1 MLFDNPAGNEKLST
15 MEVGK
20 VVMPGDVLLDISS
33 LQNSNEKIIFGPGMR
48 REDDKILA
56 LKCGILKKN
65 QSKIYYIDNHQMR
78 YVPNRG
84 ENVIGIV
91 LKKGS
96 DEALVDIGSSEP
108 AVIDLLSFEGATK
121 RNKPALKIGDVL
133 YAKILTACKDTD
145 PELVCVNSYGKSVG
159 FGVVPPE
166 GYVLNVPLE
175 YCRRLLLPNSLILKK
190 LGTVIP
196 YEIAIGVN
204 GRIWVRSNTT
214 ERTLVV
220 VQALSVLE
228 YASSNEID
236 MMCDQISTAHVK

>member
-1 MLFDNPAGNEKLST
+1 

-33 LQNSNEKIIFGPGMR
+33 LKDSNEKIIFGPGMR
-48 REDDKILA
+48 REDDKIIA
-56 LKCGILKKN
+56 IKCGVLKRN
-65 QSKIYYIDNHQMR
+65 SSKMYYIDNHQMR

-121 RNKPALKIGDVL
+121 RNKPALKTGDVL
-133 YAKILTACKDTD
+133 YAKILTASKDTE

-159 FGVVPPE
+159 FGVVPDN

-175 YCRRLLLPNSLILKK
+175 YCRRLLMPNSPILKR
-190 LGTVIP
+190 LGTILP

-204 GRIWVRSNTT
+204 GRIWVKSTNN
-214 ERTLVV
+214 ERTLVI
-220 VQALSVLE
+220 VQALIVLE
-228 YASSNEID
+228 YATSTEID
-236 MMCDQISTAHVK
+236 MMCDQLSVVHVK